1 MDMAMDW
8 STARG
13 LLMLSPRLMLIPTFS
28 MEDTV
33 LDMLDMVDTMVV
45 LDMDMAMDWST
56 ARGLL
61 MLSPRLMQIPT
72 FSMEDMDMEVMA
84 LDTDMVLDTGDTTGD
99 KRITVSR
106 KVGNRSRSFREST
119 ARITKKM

>member
-1 MDMAMDW
+1 MVDTMVVLDMDMAMDW

-61 MLSPRLMQIPT
+61 MLSLT
-72 FSMEDMDMEVMA
+72 FFMEDMDMVMA
-84 LDTDMVLDTGDTTGD
+84 LDTDMVLDSATGDTTGD
-99 KRITVSR
+99 K
-106 KVGNRSRSFREST
+106 
-119 ARITKKM
+119 